1 MKVGYIGLGNMGAP
15 IVRRLLTAHEV
26 AVYDTRASAVARMAA
41 DGAVG
46 CESVAEVASRS
57 EIVMLCLPGSR
68 QVRSVLFGAGG
79 VVSTAA
85 AGTIVIDQTTGDPGE
100 TRAMA
105 SELRAAG
112 LDLVDA
118 PVSGGPAAAQRGD
131 IAIMVG
137 AEGSAFDTVAPVLEA
152 ISSRIFHAGGTG
164 AGHMVKL
171 VNNLV
176 SVVQSAGS
184 LEAMALV
191 AKNGVDPARA
201 LEILL
206 QTSADNQYL
215 SKFVAAQ
222 ILTGDLDS
230 GFTVEVLHKDAKLAC
245 RLGSESG
252 VPMLFG
258 AAARDIYQVA
268 VNMLGANADGSA
280 LALAIDRLAGTHLV
294 PGVDSHEPP
303 S

>member
-15 IVRRLLTAHEV
+15 IVLRLLTAHEV
-26 AVYDTRASAVARMAA
+26 AVYDTRAAAVAELAA
-41 DGAVG
+41 NGAVG

-57 EIVMLCLPGSR
+57 EMVMLCLPSSR
-68 QVRSVLFGAGG
+68 HVQSVLFGAGG
-79 VVSTAA
+79 VASAAA
-85 AGTIVIDQTTGDPGE
+85 AGTVVIDQTTGDPGE
-100 TRAMA
+100 TRSMA
-105 SELRAAG
+105 DELRAVG

-118 PVSGGPAAAQRGD
+118 PVSGGPGAAQRGD

-137 AEGSAFDTVAPVLEA
+137 ADGTAFDAVVPVLEA

-164 AGHMVKL
+164 AGHMIKL

-184 LEAMALV
+184 LEAMAVV
-191 AKNGVDPARA
+191 AKNGADPARA

-206 QTSADNQYL
+206 QTSADNHYL
-215 SKFVAAQ
+215 GKFVAAQ
-222 ILTGDLDS
+222 ILTGVLDS
-230 GFTVEVLHKDAKLAC
+230 GFTLEVLLKDAKLAC
-245 RLGSESG
+245 RLGSQFG
-252 VPMLFG
+252 IPMLFG
-258 AAARDIYQVA
+258 AAARDVYQGG

-294 PGVDSHEPP
+294 PPADH
-303 S
+303 